1 MVLFD
6 AGSYTGYLTYSDL
19 GSPATATVRAFAAAA
34 AAKAASGSTAP
45 VPGTVSIAS
54 APVLTARTTLGPV
67 AYRVTG
73 SGPPL
78 VLITGYGGTMEG
90 WDRRFVDVLAQRH
103 RVVIFDN
110 AGIGGTAALPGTLSI
125 DAMAN
130 QASALIGAL
139 GLGRTAVL
147 GWSMGSMIAQALA
160 VLHPGQVSRLILCA
174 SYPGN
179 GTNVRPAQQAIDA
192 LADPATAMADL
203 FPADQAA
210 AQNAYL
216 AAISAYPAAP
226 AVPAGTVSHKDH

>member
-1 MVLFD
+1 
-6 AGSYTGYLTYSDL
+6 
-19 GSPATATVRAFAAAA
+19 
-34 AAKAASGSTAP
+34 
-45 VPGTVSIAS
+45 
-54 APVLTARTTLGPV
+54 
-67 AYRVTG
+67 
-73 SGPPL
+73 
-78 VLITGYGGTMEG
+78 
-90 WDRRFVDVLAQRH
+90 
-103 RVVIFDN
+103 
-110 AGIGGTAALPGTLSI
+110 
-125 DAMAN
+125 MAN

-160 VLHPGQVSRLILCA
+160 VLHPGQVARLILCA

-226 AVPAGTVSHKDH
+226 AVPADTVTPRETRWTTGGRAATRPGPGPP